1 MKRLKHWFM
10 IGLMFFSFQN
20 NAYAWFGTDAA
31 LMIPYLIK
39 IIAEAVRQYQQL
51 KSLSE
56 TTSQYKDL
64 LDRYHRGLEEALRL
78 LEGLPIKDD
87 NILGAIK
94 GFREAVAKI
103 EDVYGKVPNSPETT
117 MLKLH
122 DDTVAESVKLVT
134 ALKEYA
140 DKQEQNANAA
150 MVYAKDASPK
160 GAARVTVETN
170 AAILHTLNQ
179 LLRVNGQMLKTLSE
193 NLAFANKGGKDSV
206 LHYNQVNRD
215 MQKSLKEFNGDF
227 KTPNFD

>member
-1 MKRLKHWFM
+1 MKRLRYWFM

-20 NAYAWFGTDAA
+20 NAYAIFGADAA
-31 LMIPYLIK
+31 IMVPYLIK
-39 IIAEAVRQYQQL
+39 LIAEAVRQYQQL
-51 KSLSE
+51 KSLYE
-56 TTSQYKDL
+56 TTTQYKDL
-64 LDRYHRGLEEALRL
+64 LDRYHRGLEDALRL
-78 LEGLPIKDD
+78 LEALPIKDE

-103 EDVYGKVPNSPETT
+103 EDVYGKIPNSPETK

-122 DDTVAESVKLVT
+122 DDTVAESVKLLT

-140 DKQEQNANAA
+140 DKQEKNANAA
-150 MVYAKDASPK
+150 MLYARDASPK

-193 NLAFANKGGKDSV
+193 SLAFANKGGKDSV

-215 MQKSLKEFNGDF
+215 MGKSLKDFNADF
-227 KTPNFD
+227 KTPIFD